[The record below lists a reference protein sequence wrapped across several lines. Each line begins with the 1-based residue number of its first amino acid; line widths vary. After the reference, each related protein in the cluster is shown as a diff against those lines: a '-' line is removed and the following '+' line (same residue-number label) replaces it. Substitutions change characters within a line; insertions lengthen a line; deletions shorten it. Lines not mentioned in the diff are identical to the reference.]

1 MCVFAATAP
10 GILGLGGAA
19 SNVFLGSL
27 ALGGTQQVIAAN
39 QANQRASFLGKQAV
53 QQAEAADSA
62 LAIEQE
68 GLGASLKEERK
79 ANAQEQLALAKQGAQ
94 AAGAVRA
101 SENAGLTIG
110 LLIGDV
116 ERQTGEASN
125 LLNQTLAS
133 TVQQYRRNTLGLD
146 AKRKRRRVDA
156 ENTRNQALGMRRGPL
171 DVALG
176 TLSSGLSSYYGL
188 RGQA

>member
-1 MCVFAATAP
+1 MCVPALPALAP
-10 GILGLGGAA
+10 VVAPLFYAGLGLTAVKEVVGA
-19 SNVFLGSL
+19 NR
-27 ALGGTQQVIAAN
+27 AN
-39 QANQRASFLGKQAV
+39 QQAAFMGRQAV

-62 LAIEQE
+62 LALEQE
-68 GLGASLKEERK
+68 GLGARLKEEIK

-94 AAGAVRA
+94 AAGALRA

-110 LLIGDV
+110 LLIGDE
-116 ERQTGEASN
+116 ERKTGEARN
-125 LLNQTLAS
+125 FLNQTLAS
-133 TVQQYRRNTLGLD
+133 TVQQYRRNTLGFD

-176 TLSSGLSSYYGL
+176 TLSSGLSSYSSL
-188 RGQA
+188 SGQA